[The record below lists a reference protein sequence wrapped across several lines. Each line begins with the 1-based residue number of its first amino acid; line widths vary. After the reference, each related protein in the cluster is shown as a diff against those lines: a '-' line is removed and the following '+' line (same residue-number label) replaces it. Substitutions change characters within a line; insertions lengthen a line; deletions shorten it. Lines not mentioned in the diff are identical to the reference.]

1 MTILQIAATA
11 FTLLTGVVATTL
23 TVESRYEKSA
33 NAEKIH
39 ELLAAENETDRL
51 RVNLELVKIKLEKY
65 KDLANIRPL
74 TQSEQIEL
82 RAVEKERDVILERL
96 ATKG

>member
-1 MTILQIAATA
+1 MTPIQIGVAVFSLVSGIVGAT
-11 FTLLTGVVATTL
+11 VAI
-23 TVESRYEKSA
+23 ESRYEKAAAAESA
-33 NAEKIH
+33 H

-51 RVNLELVKIKLEKY
+51 RVNLELVKIKLEKF
-65 KDLANIRPL
+65 KDLASVRPL
-74 TQSEQIEL
+74 SESEQIEL